1 MEQINNFQTLSL
13 RDFPAVN
20 LEPFLSIDDD
30 YYYHTDHP
38 RRPEVSSERSS
49 PLICHPRHIGGLVKS
64 GFFLFSNHQV
74 GDVRVR
80 FSFAGLSGETSHL
93 GPPQTVS
100 VSDEM
105 TQQVDSSVSL
115 G

>member
-30 YYYHTDHP
+30 YFYHTEHP
-38 RRPEVSSERSS
+38 RRPEVSSVMSS
-49 PLICHPRHIGGLVKS
+49 SLTCHPFSVNGLVKF
-64 GFFLFSNHQV
+64 GFWLFLNHQV

-80 FSFAGLSGETSHL
+80 FSFAGLSGKASHI
-93 GPPQTVS
+93 GPPQSVS
-100 VSDEM
+100 VS
-105 TQQVDSSVSL
+105 VDQL
-115 G
+115 Q